1 MQQQKRFLLKNI
13 AADTSYFE
21 LYSGPN
27 VGSLQLVK
35 SNIIPDKYGFVSVVF
50 NEYTRAQY
58 ITYAWKVVD
67 ALGNKSDFSL
77 TNVLELDPS
86 EIYTNFVFQKIDST
100 LIPQY
105 ITTTDFS
112 NSLGTLLTGFSRLR
126 TSIQKQDNS
135 YTNFSNTKVIHSSQ
149 SSNPTDH
156 AVYIEVQ
163 PKSAGVNEV
172 IRIYWRCE
180 LSNYAII
187 ERRKILPSVG
197 PWESIYSSLLD
208 SANPLTR
215 SNYIKDYSTGV
226 SGDKFEYR
234 ITSTN
239 NISGT
244 ITASSFLDI
253 INTNLPSIT
262 SFTSNFYNVK
272 VGDTVN
278 LSWVTSN
285 ADVVYLDNYSPNLL
299 SPSGSLNIVIKESS
313 DINLVA
319 LNTTSGATS
328 ERKIYIKAEPKP
340 EIISFKVSNQNVFKN
355 DTINIIWS
363 VNNAYLIELSSDNG
377 TTWETVFQNDKD
389 TFNINFTKKVI
400 DMNYDFKLRATALN
414 GDFVESTVYSV
425 ISNDLP
431 LITSFSITPDEYY
444 HKPGENIEISFQ
456 ADNVNLVTIIGSDGY
471 SYSSTNTISPSN
483 QSDTI
488 NYYLSDQILDYP
500 YPVFEKPIIYTINA
514 IRNILPNK
522 TITETKKIVVRI
534 PKPFVENIVF
544 SNLSDITAINL
555 SFDYLYASE
564 FKVDIVGNQNV
575 SIPDGDSLTYYLS
588 VNSSYGPGVFD
599 FSTIKTPLQW
609 SQGDTIDLV
618 IRVRGSNGETLIP
631 VTIDNSSYTIG

>member
-163 PKSAGVNEV
+163 PKSVGVNEV

-278 LSWVTSN
+278 LNWITSN
-285 ADVVYLDNYSPNLL
+285 TDVVYLDNYSPNLL

-377 TTWETVFQNDKD
+377 VTWETVFQNDKD

-400 DMNYDFKLRATALN
+400 DINYDFKLRATALN
-414 GDFVESTVYSV
+414 GDFVESTAYNVT
-425 ISNDLP
+425 SNDLP

-444 HKPGENIEISFQ
+444 HKPGENIEISYQ
-456 ADNVNLVTIIGSDGY
+456 ADNVNLVTITGSDGY
-471 SYSSTNTISPSN
+471 SYTSTNTISPSN
-483 QSDTI
+483 QSDTDSY
-488 NYYLSDQILDYP
+488 NLVGASYP
-500 YPVFEKPIIYTINA
+500 IFEKPIIYTINA

-522 TITETKKIVVRI
+522 TITETKKIVVRT
-534 PKPFVENIVF
+534 PRPFIGNIVF

-555 SFDYLYASE
+555 SFDYLYANE
-564 FKVDIVGNQNV
+564 FKVDIVDNL
-575 SIPDGDSLTYYLS
+575 STPIPDEDTLTYDLS
-588 VNSSYGPGVFD
+588 NNLSYGPGVFD
-599 FSTIKTPLQW
+599 FSTIKTLLQW